1 MLLLVMSHA
10 ESALRMHARP
20 VRVPALLG
28 PLSALGAVLGAL
40 AFAAALTP
48 SLIPR
53 EGALQGGLA
62 GAAFALVYGIGVTG
76 RALWTWLGL
85 PLARRP
91 LLIRL
96 GWGLAML
103 IALVALSRATGW
115 QNAVMQAAGLPPVE
129 TARPMIIGAVAAL
142 TAFGLIGLARIFDAI
157 AHAGAVRLARRVPPR
172 MALLV
177 SLGLTAWLFWSIGNG
192 VFARGLVRALDT
204 SYAQIDALLPPDLAA
219 PSGPLQTGSPE
230 SLIAWEGI
238 GARGRT
244 HVLAEPGAETI
255 TALAGRAAQA
265 PLRVYVGVNS
275 AEDAEARAALALAEL
290 IRIEAFDRAHLVIAT
305 PTGTGWIDRA
315 SLSGLEFLTL
325 GDMAS
330 VSVQYSY
337 LPSWLS
343 LLTEPDFGRDTAQ
356 AVFAAVY
363 GHWRGLPA
371 GERPRLWL
379 HGLSLGAYNS
389 ELSFDEWQLL
399 ADPFDGAFWVG
410 PPFAA
415 PRWRR
420 FTDLRAPASPAWAP
434 VFGDGSLVRFATAA
448 GLADHRAT
456 PWGPLRILYLQ
467 YPSDAITF
475 FEPAMIW
482 RKPDWLA
489 GPRAPD
495 VPRTLRWVPVVTFLQ
510 VLVDLLTATTPPKG
524 HGHVYAARDYLDGW
538 LALVEP
544 EGWDAD
550 ALARLR
556 LWYAA
561 RGL

>member
-1 MLLLVMSHA
+1 MPSLPF
-10 ESALRMHARP
+10 RI
-20 VRVPALLG
+20 PALLG
-28 PLSALGAVLGAL
+28 PISALGALLGAL

-53 EGALQGGLA
+53 TGALQGALA
-62 GAAFALVYGIGVTG
+62 GAAFALVYGLGVAA
-76 RALWTWLGL
+76 RALWGWLGL
-85 PLARRP
+85 PLLRAP

-96 GWGLAML
+96 GWAVALL
-103 IALVALSRATGW
+103 IALIALNRATDW
-115 QNAVMQAAGLPPVE
+115 QNAVMAAAGQPPVE
-129 TARPMIIGAVAAL
+129 TARPLIIGLVAAA
-142 TAFGLIGLARIFDAI
+142 TATGLIALARLFDSI
-157 AHAGAVRLARRVPPR
+157 AHAGAVRLARRIPAR
-172 MALLV
+172 LALV
-177 SLGLTAWLFWSIGNG
+177 ISLGLTAWLFWSIGNG
-192 VFARGLVRALDT
+192 VLARGIVRTLDS
-204 SYAQIDALLPPDLAA
+204 SYAQVDALLPPELAPPDGA
-219 PSGPLQTGSPE
+219 LQTGGPD
-230 SLIAWEGI
+230 SLIAWEGL
-238 GARGRT
+238 GARGRN
-244 HVLAEPGAETI
+244 HVLSQPDAATIAAVSGQGA
-255 TALAGRAAQA
+255 RD

-275 AEDAEARAALALAEL
+275 AEDPQARAALALAEL
-290 IRIEAFDRAHLVIAT
+290 IRINAFSRAHLVIAT
-305 PTGTGWIDRA
+305 PTGTGWIDPA
-315 SLSGLEFLTL
+315 SLSGLEFLSL
-325 GDMAS
+325 GNVAS

-343 LLTEPDFGRDTAQ
+343 LLTEPEFGRETAQ

-363 GHWRGLPA
+363 GHWRSLPRDD
-371 GERPRLWL
+371 RPRLWL

-389 ELSFDEWQLL
+389 EQSFDEWQLL

-420 FTDLRAPASPAWAP
+420 FTETRNRISPAWAP
-434 VFGDGSLVRFATAA
+434 VVGDGSLVRFATAN
-448 GLADHRAT
+448 GLADRRAT

-482 RKPDWLA
+482 RAPAWLD

-524 HGHVYAARDYLDGW
+524 HGHVYAAQDYLAGW
-538 LALVEP
+538 QALIEP

-556 LWYAA
+556 IWYATQ
-561 RGL
+561 GL